1 MYGVLISKK
10 SRDIKKAI
18 NDRFFLV
25 ESLDDVLAEYHSLKK
40 KDSDGKVLYDFLL
53 KKLEK
58 RRVSEEQFIN
68 DLVSIIMLYVDFT
81 AFKEELSKMLE

>member
-1 MYGVLISKK
+1 MH
-10 SRDIKKAI
+10 RDIKKAI

-25 ESLDDVLAEYHSLKK
+25 KSLDGVLPEYHSLKK

-68 DLVSIIMLYVDFT
+68 DLVSIIMLYMDFT